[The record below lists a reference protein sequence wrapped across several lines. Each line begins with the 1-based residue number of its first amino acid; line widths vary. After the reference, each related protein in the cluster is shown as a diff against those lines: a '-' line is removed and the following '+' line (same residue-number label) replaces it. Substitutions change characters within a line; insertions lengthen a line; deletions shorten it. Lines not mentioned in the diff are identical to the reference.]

1 MNARKEK
8 IEERVKRQG
17 IIGGNKFDDVIREA
31 EELAKGLNSPLT
43 PDATDFIANE
53 LIKQTESRSSQS
65 SSSSESVISRIKKA
79 EGEGIIDIEV
89 IDGSLQFVR
98 RSLSRLGEISISS
111 FSVLDQKIEEMN
123 KFLTRD
129 FQDILTSDLNAQSKV
144 IESGLRKDI
153 DELKNDIDD
162 LEQKIINLPGTLP
175 NTNAT
180 KTKSQLDFYILVGV
194 AIISIISLL
203 TNLFKSNKK

>member
-1 MNARKEK
+1 
-8 IEERVKRQG
+8 
-17 IIGGNKFDDVIREA
+17 
-31 EELAKGLNSPLT
+31 
-43 PDATDFIANE
+43 
-53 LIKQTESRSSQS
+53 
-65 SSSSESVISRIKKA
+65 
-79 EGEGIIDIEV
+79 
-89 IDGSLQFVR
+89 
-98 RSLSRLGEISISS
+98 
-111 FSVLDQKIEEMN
+111 MN